1 MKDIKKLEKD
11 DFIKYL
17 DELNKEELKELILSN
32 YWKLSE
38 FRKFFNFT
46 HINIKSGK
54 KLKAIEGV
62 NCLDCFAE
70 MKNDYRSRKDTRY
83 CRDCLH

>member
-1 MKDIKKLEKD
+1 MKDLKKFKKD
-11 DFIKYL
+11 DFINMVKN
-17 DELNKEELKELILSN
+17 DRDLNLEEFK
-32 YWKLSE
+32 KL
-38 FRKFFNFT
+38 RIKDLRHYFNFT

-70 MKNDYRSRKDTRY
+70 MKNDEHSSINKNY
-83 CRDCLH
+83 CISCY